1 VRVRPENIGCPGVDT
16 GHVVIDVRVTP
27 TTVPLVALPREGRIA
42 SCDASRAASPRV
54 TTGARLSGRHDS
66 HRRAR
71 PRRGGNH
78 QPLYDENLA
87 RGTPTPPEGW
97 IDRDCIARINSL
109 CERTGA
115 RIVISSSWRTY
126 ETIRGQ
132 PVGGLVGTVA
142 VLRACGLTAEV
153 IGATPDHA
161 TPEQRERHERADR
174 WPEIHAW
181 LREHSEV
188 GAWVVLDDSELPGV
202 PAAAFVRTDIA
213 VGITDADV
221 ERAVSVLSAPAV
233 TFDRP

>member
-1 VRVRPENIGCPGVDT
+1 MIGTIPVVVLDLDGV
-16 GHVVIDVRVTP
+16 
-27 TTVPLVALPREGRIA
+27 A
-42 SCDASRAASPRV
+42 
-54 TTGARLSGRHDS
+54 
-66 HRRAR
+66 
-71 PRRGGNH
+71 NH
-78 QPLYDENLA
+78 QRLYDANLA

-97 IDRDCIARINSL
+97 IDRECIARINTL

-161 TPEQRERHERADR
+161 TPEQRERHQRADR
-174 WPEIHAW
+174 WPEIHEW
-181 LREHSEV
+181 LAAHPEV

-202 PAAAFVRTDIA
+202 PAESFVRTDIA

-221 ERAVSVLSAPAV
+221 ERAVRILSAPAV
-233 TFDRP
+233 TFDREVDGRWIADVEALPGVLAYGATQDEARANVEALAARVLAEQATITRP

>member
-1 VRVRPENIGCPGVDT
+1 VIGTIPVVVLDLDGV
-16 GHVVIDVRVTP
+16 V
-27 TTVPLVALPREGRIA
+27 
-42 SCDASRAASPRV
+42 
-54 TTGARLSGRHDS
+54 
-66 HRRAR
+66 
-71 PRRGGNH
+71 NH
-78 QPLYDENLA
+78 QRLYDANLA

-97 IDRDCIARINSL
+97 IDRACIARINSI

-161 TPEQRERHERADR
+161 TPEQRERHQRADR
-174 WPEIHAW
+174 WPEIHEW
-181 LREHSEV
+181 LAAHPEV

-221 ERAVSVLSAPAV
+221 ERAVRVLSAPAV
-233 TFDRP
+233 TFTHP